1 MGPLQVRKIKQ
12 ELKGK
17 GIIQHGDSKEK
28 KENNGQMGLSGE
40 GGGAQRRQWSRIF
53 EKVMKLIALQA

>member
-40 GGGAQRRQWSRIF
+40 GGGAQRRQWGRIF
-53 EKVMKLIALQA
+53 EKAI